1 MTMSN
6 PDLTWEKTSA
16 FDIGLDFSLLNGR
29 ISGTID
35 YYKSKTYDL
44 LYFKTAPPSTVFTS
58 TLSNI
63 GKTRGQGV
71 EASVTGIPVQTNDL
85 TWDVTATA
93 TFSRDYVDELA
104 DGVDQF
110 VNGINILKID
120 EPVSAYYTYE
130 VDGCWNIG
138 EFDQYMAAHPDFEK
152 PYSDYGNPG
161 TTKVIDQNGDGAI
174 DDSDKIIYNRS
185 PKAILGLSTSVTY
198 KDISLSVSTMARL
211 GGYMDYQGYN
221 LYLYDN
227 ANWGEL
233 DYWTPNNTGAIIP
246 SPGAGG
252 SSSTSFKNAIM
263 MQKADYFK
271 IKDIT
276 LAYSLPKNILKK
288 AYMSNARIYCSLK
301 NFFTFSHFDNYDPER
316 GGAVNF
322 PLMKQVVVGLNVTF

>member
-1 MTMSN
+1 MT
-6 PDLTWEKTSA
+6 
-16 FDIGLDFSLLNGR
+16 R
-29 ISGTID
+29 
-35 YYKSKTYDL
+35 
-44 LYFKTAPPSTVFTS
+44 
-58 TLSNI
+58 
-63 GKTRGQGV
+63 
-71 EASVTGIPVQTNDL
+71 
-85 TWDVTATA
+85 
-93 TFSRDYVDELA
+93 LA
-104 DGVDQF
+104 
-110 VNGINILKID
+110 
-120 EPVSAYYTYE
+120 
-130 VDGCWNIG
+130 
-138 EFDQYMAAHPDFEK
+138 
-152 PYSDYGNPG
+152 
-161 TTKVIDQNGDGAI
+161 
-174 DDSDKIIYNRS
+174 
-185 PKAILGLSTSVTY
+185 
-198 KDISLSVSTMARL
+198 MARL
-211 GGYMDYQGYN
+211 GGYMNYQGYN